1 MKKIVCHN
9 VKGEEIEVD
18 ANQLRFRP
26 SVYGLLIKEDKV
38 LLLPQWDGYDF
49 PGGGINT
56 NESIEEALLRE
67 YWEETG
73 LEVKIGEVL
82 AAHSSFFAT
91 RPKGPNGEREYW
103 NCQLLYFLVT
113 QVGGQL
119 TVDNLEESEKEYTKL
134 ATWVNFADLD
144 KCKFYSILGT
154 KGSVE
159 LVNKAK
165 RLLNK

>member
-9 VKGEEIEVD
+9 FKGEEVEVD
-18 ANQLRFRP
+18 ANKLRFRP

-91 RPKGPNGEREYW
+91 RPKGPNREREYW

-134 ATWVNFADLD
+134 ATWVNFEDLD

-154 KGSVE
+154 EGSIE
-159 LVNKAK
+159 LVKKAK
-165 RLLNK
+165 LALK